1 MFADRE
7 KGATMVEYAIIVAV
21 ISVAAIALIVT
32 LGGQVRDAFK
42 GVSDVIEAN
51 TPQKPDGG

>member
-1 MFADRE
+1 
-7 KGATMVEYAIIVAV
+7 MVEYAIIVAV